1 MKHGARYPRGGK
13 SNNSGG
19 GTQSKAGTMYTP
31 LCRNK
36 QFTTTMGAMM
46 SRTRSGYPATR
57 MNNLWQGISEDQGGN
72 ILGWSPE

>member
-1 MKHGARYPRGGK
+1 MKHGASYPRGGK

-31 LCRNK
+31 LCRAS

-46 SRTRSGYPATR
+46 SRTRSGYPATK
-57 MNNLWQGISEDQGGN
+57 MNNLWGGISDDQGGN
-72 ILGWSPE
+72 ILGWRPE